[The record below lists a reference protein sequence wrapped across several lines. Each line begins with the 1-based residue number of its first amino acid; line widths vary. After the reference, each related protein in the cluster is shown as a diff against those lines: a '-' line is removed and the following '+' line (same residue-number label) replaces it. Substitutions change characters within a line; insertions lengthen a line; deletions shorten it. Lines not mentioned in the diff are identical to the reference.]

1 MRRSYG
7 FLRAQFDCSP
17 GDVPGERYMRLA
29 IDNGKLWDKPAKC
42 PVHLYAGALEHY
54 NELSAWSLP
63 ELERRLRKVCGK
75 LATKDGYNASNTYDY
90 DTFML
95 ANNG

>member
-54 NELSAWSLP
+54 NELSAWPLP

-75 LATKDGYNASNTYDY
+75 LATKDGYSASNTYDY

-95 ANNG
+95 VNNG